1 VVLACSALRRSYRA
15 ALMPAHARPGAVR
28 FVYLRATPT
37 LLHERLA
44 QRVGH
49 FAPVALLVSQLATLE
64 EPGPHDVLIV
74 DASLSPEE
82 IVQAVRKA
90 CRV

>member
-1 VVLACSALRRSYRA
+1 
-15 ALMPAHARPGAVR
+15 
-28 FVYLRATPT
+28 
-37 LLHERLA
+37 
-44 QRVGH
+44 VGH